1 MQTNSM
7 QNEKEWEEKMREEL
21 LHIKKELSKKL
32 KKERFEHTVGVM
44 YTSASLAMR
53 YGANIE
59 KAMTAGLLHDCG
71 KYCSAK
77 EQLKL
82 CEKYEIALTDLERS
96 MPALIHA
103 KLGAYLA
110 ENEYGIKDAEVLDAI
125 TYHTTGRPKMT
136 MLEKIVYIADYIEPN
151 RREIPGLAKIRQT
164 VFQNIDQAIC
174 LSSER
179 TIRYLEDNG
188 NEIDPMTIKT
198 YKFYG
203 GKL

>member
-1 MQTNSM
+1 M
-7 QNEKEWEEKMREEL
+7 KEEL

-82 CEKYEIALTDLERS
+82 CEKYKITLTDLEHS

-110 ENEYGIKDAEVLDAI
+110 ENEYGIKDREVLDAI
-125 TYHTTGRPKMT
+125 TYHTTGRPEMT
-136 MLEKIVYIADYIEPN
+136 MLEKILYIADYIEPARN
-151 RREIPGLAKIRQT
+151 KAPRLTEIRRLAFEDLDECMYQILKDTLSYLDENPNDVDSATKDAYAYYTMLHEDRLKIRK
-164 VFQNIDQAIC
+164 QA
-174 LSSER
+174 
-179 TIRYLEDNG
+179 
-188 NEIDPMTIKT
+188 
-198 YKFYG
+198 
-203 GKL
+203 

>member
-1 MQTNSM
+1 M
-7 QNEKEWEEKMREEL
+7 KEEL

-59 KAMTAGLLHDCG
+59 KAMTAGLPHDCG

-82 CEKYEIALTDLERS
+82 CEKYKITLTDLEHS

-110 ENEYGIKDAEVLDAI
+110 ENEYGIKDREVLDAI
-125 TYHTTGRPKMT
+125 TYHTTGRPEMT
-136 MLEKIVYIADYIEPN
+136 MLEKILYIADYIEPN
-151 RREIPGLAKIRQT
+151 RREIPGLSKIRQI

-188 NEIDPMTIKT
+188 NKIDPMTIKT
-198 YKFYG
+198 YEFYG